1 MRQRRWLELI
11 KDYNLNVQYHPRKAN
26 VVADALS
33 RKSHCLNTQLLLED
47 GFDLIHPAVLHS
59 IQISCSS
66 ESKII
71 EGQKIDKGIFH
82 IKEKIKEEPS
92 KHFRV
97 HKHDVLWFDDRL
109 VVPKDR
115 ELKNKLMDEAHL
127 LKLSIHPESSKI
139 YQELRPRYWWTK
151 MKKEIAAYVARCDTC
166 CRVKAIYIR
175 PAGLLQPLSIPSWK
189 WDDISMDFITGL
201 STTQKDMIRFG

>member
-1 MRQRRWLELI
+1 
-11 KDYNLNVQYHPRKAN
+11 VQYHLGKAN

-33 RKSHCLNTQLLLED
+33 RNSHCLNMQPLLED
-47 GFDLIHPAVLHS
+47 GFDLMHPDMLHS
-59 IQISCSS
+59 IQISCSL

-71 EGQKIDKGIFH
+71 EGQRIDKGIFH

-92 KHFRV
+92 KHFRM
-97 HKHDVLWFDDRL
+97 DEQDMLWFDDRL

-127 LKLSIHPESSKI
+127 SKLSIHPGSSKM

-151 MKKEIAAYVARCDTC
+151 MKKEIAAYVAR
-166 CRVKAIYIR
+166 
-175 PAGLLQPLSIPSWK
+175 
-189 WDDISMDFITGL
+189 
-201 STTQKDMIRFG
+201 